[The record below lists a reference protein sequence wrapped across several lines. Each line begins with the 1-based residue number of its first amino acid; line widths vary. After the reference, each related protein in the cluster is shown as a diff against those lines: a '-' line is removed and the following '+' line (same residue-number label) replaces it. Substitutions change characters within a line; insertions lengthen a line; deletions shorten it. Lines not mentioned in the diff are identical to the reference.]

1 MQDPVDKYGSAVGDR
16 VGAARCAALAS
27 PPLLQKSCNNN
38 RVSRTRARF
47 GVTVP
52 HTGPPVDAADL
63 DAALAALRQ
72 RGTRVSA
79 SRRLVLEALFVAGGP
94 VTAES
99 IARGLE
105 GHVTPTD
112 LASVYRNLETLEQ
125 VGLVRTCT

>member
-1 MQDPVDKYGSAVGDR
+1 M
-16 VGAARCAALAS
+16 
-27 PPLLQKSCNNN
+27 
-38 RVSRTRARF
+38 
-47 GVTVP
+47 TVP